1 MAWISTKEHG
11 NKLID
16 LWCQLG
22 FWTRNTWKIVHTTS
36 VPEAPT
42 ERLSVRYFYQP
53 KRNISSPSWR
63 LLGQHLQIKGKRGK
77 LADRGGLDLLIT
89 ATRIIRLKYNN
100 KRRFQAKVLLRSE
113 WDEDLEPLLQT
124 QSSRGGLWNQWLSLF
139 GRFLQ
144 ELDNPSLSPF

>member
-1 MAWISTKEHG
+1 M
-11 NKLID
+11 
-16 LWCQLG
+16 
-22 FWTRNTWKIVHTTS
+22 VHTTS

-63 LLGQHLQIKGKRGK
+63 LLGQNLQIKGKRGK
-77 LADRGGLDLLIT
+77 LADRGGLDLLVT
-89 ATRIIRLKYNN
+89 ATRMIRLKYNN
-100 KRRFQAKVLLRSE
+100 KRRFQAKVLLKSE

-124 QSSRGGLWNQWLSLF
+124 QFSPWGCGTSDFLCLEE
-139 GRFLQ
+139 FLQ